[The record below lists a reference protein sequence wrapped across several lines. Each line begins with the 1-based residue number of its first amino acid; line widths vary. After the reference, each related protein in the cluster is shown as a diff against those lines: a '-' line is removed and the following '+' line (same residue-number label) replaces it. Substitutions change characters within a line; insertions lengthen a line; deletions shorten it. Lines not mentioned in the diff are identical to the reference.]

1 MTDADAELDLVEA
14 LAEEF
19 LERHRRGECPNVEEY
34 VTRYPELAARICAF
48 FPTLLLVETLK
59 PDSRS
64 LTSSVG
70 ASRGAEFEQ
79 LGDYRILREV
89 GRGGMGV
96 VYEAEQES
104 LGRRV
109 ALKVLA
115 APGIQDPKRLLRFRR
130 EARAAGRL
138 HHTNIV
144 PVFGVGECEGTSYYV
159 MQFIPGLSLDVVM
172 KEVRRLRGRSTKES
186 EYSLGA
192 PGVDLR
198 EWTVELAR
206 SLLTGQFASDTP
218 RDCPVSSVEPDS
230 DSGHGLG
237 SDSSLAVLP
246 GQDGSAL
253 LTESSSRYARSVA
266 LIGVQVAEALD
277 YAHRQGILHRD
288 IKPSNLLLDGRGTV
302 WVSDFGLAKAVD
314 SDDLTHTGDIVGTV
328 RYMAPERFE
337 RRCVPES
344 DIYALGLTLF
354 EMLSLRPAF
363 EESDRGRLIRMAMQ
377 CEPPRLRKLEPSVP
391 RDLETIIHKAIE
403 REPAHRYACAADLA
417 DDLRR
422 FLEGRS
428 IRARRL
434 SLQEHAWRW
443 CRRNPAGAGL
453 VAALFALLSVFIGGW
468 RWANLRRAEES
479 LREARARE
487 AFIALLNQTA
497 VLRQEGF
504 WDEAR
509 AALDLA
515 EPRMENI
522 RDGHLRELLRQAQF
536 DLNLAYTLESNRIG
550 SGGRFWLGYDY
561 RSMAKDYAEAF
572 GRSGILVA
580 GDVGTVAAGIRRSE
594 IREELVAALDDWA
607 LVTPDAELRTRLL
620 SLTRRVDP
628 DPTWRDRVRDPAV
641 RNDRPTLERLA
652 SEVLDS
658 PGSEQ
663 PAHLL
668 QVLAVFLKELGGNPE
683 PLLRASQLRHP
694 EDFWLNLALGSFL
707 IDLKPDEA
715 VGFYR
720 AALVKRPHS
729 GMVWNNLGLVL
740 KNMGRVDEAAASFR
754 RSIDFEPDKPL
765 AYSNLGM
772 VLESQGRHGEA
783 AELLKKAIGIDP
795 QRAEDR
801 GNLVM
806 VLQSH
811 GRLDEAMAEFR
822 KPIDLNS
829 GVVRMFTDLARV
841 LSTRRR
847 TGDAIE
853 IMSRLADLRPDDH
866 DAWNHGA
873 ILRARAG
880 EYAPYCEHCRRML
893 ERYGRT
899 TNPVVAERTAKA
911 CLLLP
916 LPRDEIDTACRLAEL
931 AVVTAGEEG
940 LRKYAELARGMARY
954 RQGRFADAVSSADR
968 CLARLPISWNLEL
981 PARSVRAMSWQRL
994 GNARGARDDL
1004 DKATEVFSRRVAKP
1018 GGPEPGGA
1026 WTDLL
1031 ICEIL
1036 LREAEALIMDP
1047 SFPAEPFDH
1056 EPTHRSSQSA
1066 ERANAPAEHCQFVG
1080 DRNQRSRSSAS
1091 KAPALTK

>member
-1 MTDADAELDLVEA
+1 MTDADAELDQVEA

-34 VTRYPELAARICAF
+34 VTRYPELAARIRAF

-144 PVFGVGECEGTSYYV
+144 PVFGFGECEGTSYYV
-159 MQFIPGLSLDVVM
+159 MQFIPGLSLDIVM

-186 EYSLGA
+186 EYRLGA
-192 PGVDLR
+192 SGVDLR
-198 EWTVELAR
+198 DWTVELAR
-206 SLLTGQFASDTP
+206 SLLTGRFASDTP
-218 RDCPVSSVEPDS
+218 RDCSVSSVETGA
-230 DSGHGLG
+230 DSGHGLP

-246 GQDGSAL
+246 GQDGSTL
-253 LTESSSRYARSVA
+253 LTESTSRYARSVA

-314 SDDLTHTGDIVGTV
+314 SDELTHTGDVVGTV

-337 RRCVPES
+337 RRCAPES
-344 DIYALGLTLF
+344 DVYALGLTLF
-354 EMLSLRPAF
+354 EMLALRPAF
-363 EESDRGRLIRMAMQ
+363 EESDRGRLIRLVLQ
-377 CEPPRLRKLEPSVP
+377 SEPPRLRKLAPSVP

-403 REPAHRYACAADLA
+403 REPAHRYASAAGLA

-422 FLEGRS
+422 FLDGRS

-434 SLQEHAWRW
+434 SVPEHAWRW

-453 VAALFALLSVFIGGW
+453 VAAVSALVGLTIGGW
-468 RWANLRRAEES
+468 QSANLRRAEES
-479 LREARARE
+479 LRQARARE

-522 RDGHLRELLRQAQF
+522 RDGHLRALLRNARF
-536 DLNLAYTLESNRIG
+536 DLNLADTLESNRIG

-561 RSMAKDYAEAF
+561 RSLAQDYAEAF
-572 GRSGILVA
+572 ERSGLLA
-580 GDVGTVAAGIRRSE
+580 SGDEAAVAARIRGSE
-594 IREELVAALDDWA
+594 IREQLVAALDDWA
-607 LVTPDAELRTRLL
+607 LVTRDSMLRERLL
-620 SLTRRVDP
+620 HLTRRIDP

-641 RNDRPTLERLA
+641 RRSRQSLERLA
-652 SEVLDS
+652 AEVLGS

-663 PAHLL
+663 PTHLL
-668 QVLAVFLKELGGNPE
+668 QMLAVFLREVGGDPE
-683 PLLRASQLRHP
+683 PLLRASQIRHP
-694 EDFWLNLALGSFL
+694 EDFWLNLALGNYL
-707 IDLKPDEA
+707 LQRKPEEA
-715 VGFYR
+715 AGFYR

-729 GMVWNNLGLVL
+729 AMVWNNLGLVL
-740 KNMGRVDEAAASFR
+740 KDLGRIEESAMSFHKAIEFAPTGAA
-754 RSIDFEPDKPL
+754 

-772 VLESQGRHGEA
+772 LLASQRRHHEAEGWLQKAIVLDPKGAPGHDNLGLVLEFQ
-783 AELLKKAIGIDP
+783 
-795 QRAEDR
+795 
-801 GNLVM
+801 
-806 VLQSH
+806 
-811 GRLDEAMAEFR
+811 GRLDEAITQFR
-822 KPIDLNS
+822 TMLDLDP
-829 GVVRMFTDLARV
+829 GDVDVYTRLARV

-847 TGDAIE
+847 DGEAIE
-853 IMSRLADLRPDDH
+853 IMARLADLRPDYH

-873 ILRARAG
+873 ILRARTG
-880 EYAPYCEHCRRML
+880 EHAAYRAHCRRML
-893 ERYGRT
+893 DRFGRT
-899 TNPVVAERTAKA
+899 TEPGIAERTAKA

-916 LPRDEIDTACRLAEL
+916 LPRDDSDTACRLAEL
-931 AVVTAGEEG
+931 AVAAARDDDF
-940 LRKYAELARGMARY
+940 RKYAELARGMARY
-954 RQGRFADAVSSADR
+954 RQGRFEEAVSSTDR
-968 CLARLPISWNLEL
+968 CLARFPVSWNLEL
-981 PARSVRAMSWQRL
+981 PARTVRAMARQRL

-1004 DKATEVFSRRVAKP
+1004 DQAAEVFSHRVAKH
-1018 GGPEPGGA
+1018 GGPEPGGN
-1026 WTDLL
+1026 WTDIL

-1036 LREAEALIMDP
+1036 LREAGALIMDP
-1047 SFPAEPFDH
+1047 SFPADPFDH
-1056 EPTHRSSQSA
+1056 
-1066 ERANAPAEHCQFVG
+1066 
-1080 DRNQRSRSSAS
+1080 
-1091 KAPALTK
+1091 